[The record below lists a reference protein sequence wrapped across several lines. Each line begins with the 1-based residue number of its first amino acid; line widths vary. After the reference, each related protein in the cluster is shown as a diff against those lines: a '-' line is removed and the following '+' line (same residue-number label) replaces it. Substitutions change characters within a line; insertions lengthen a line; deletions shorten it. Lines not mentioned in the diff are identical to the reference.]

1 MAKEGERGETQ
12 TMRFTSKNDGGVM
25 GTGNAAGIMA
35 FQPDAL
41 TASPATPSA
50 TLGAFRRQYVSRVPA
65 HIKDTLDEEQLTA
78 LADIAAAMRAAWA
91 NRHRVDIRMSIPLFF
106 SRYYLT
112 VLSGPDGRNGRRNG
126 EDGVNGPL
134 RRLANVMFI
143 GLVAAGFYTV
153 AGLALLIYSSV
164 LSL

>member
-1 MAKEGERGETQ
+1 
-12 TMRFTSKNDGGVM
+12 MRFTSKNDGSVM

-35 FQPDAL
+35 FEPDAL

-50 TLGAFRRQYVSRVPA
+50 TLGAFRRQYLSRVPA
-65 HIKDTLDEEQLTA
+65 HIKDSLDDEQLTA

-91 NRHRVDIRMSIPLFF
+91 KRHRVDIRMSVPLLF

-112 VLSGPDGRNGRRNG
+112 VLSGPDSRDDRR
-126 EDGVNGPL
+126 DGTTGPF
-134 RRLANVMFI
+134 RRLANVLFI
-143 GLVAAGFYTV
+143 GFVAAGFYTV
-153 AGLALLIYSSV
+153 AALGLLIYSSV